1 MSKAFSG
8 NFRIEI
14 FDRRHDTLDARGD
27 QSVSA
32 RRSAAV
38 VCVWFERNIGSAAT
52 CFLAREIERDSFR
65 MLDRFEDVETFANNL
80 PTWTH
85 NNTTDEWSRTYLPD
99 SFLRQLQRTT
109 HHASISLGPGCYR
122 FS

>member
-14 FDRRHDTLDARGD
+14 LDRRHNAFDACAD
-27 QSVSA
+27 QSVSV

-38 VCVWFERNIGSAAT
+38 VCVWFERNVGSATT
-52 CFLAREIERDSFR
+52 CFLTRVIESDGLS
-65 MLDRFEDVETFANNL
+65 MLDRFEDVEPFANYL
-80 PTWTH
+80 TSRTH
-85 NNTTDEWSRTYLPD
+85 NNTTHEWSGTYLPD
-99 SFLRQLQRTT
+99 SFLRQLQRTS